1 MRRIISLFLVAILIL
16 IPLRTIFAQSYDVE
30 LKKAILKMKDLFKID
45 ENFDKFTSSVNQS
58 EDEVDFYLNWQNSKN
73 RDSIN
78 ITVSK
83 DGSVKNYYSSTSI
96 DGEKKLSYDQGIKE
110 ATKYIKKISGF
121 KDNEF
126 RILENKEIQ
135 SGIYYDYIFQKLI
148 DSIPIK
154 SNGRITISSV
164 DGSLVSF
171 NQNFPKVSFPSTKNL
186 ISEKEAL
193 DIYKKELGLYRMT
206 QEFYDYE
213 ESKTFF
219 KTYFAELYSSL
230 SIDASTK
237 EIVTSD
243 YPMYARDMVSNVKE
257 AATDESLSPAEQ
269 KAVSTLEG
277 IISQEKALEIAQRDF
292 PILKDLKLEN
302 TSFYQSSRGM
312 LGETGIW
319 QFRLSNADGFY
330 ANVSVDA
337 LSEIVVSYYYAGK
350 EFKGKEISYEEA
362 KKISEELI
370 KKLNPQKF
378 ESLELDKHN
387 KLMNNGDIYSFNYR
401 RIDGDT
407 YIVDEGFDISISK
420 KGGILSSYSLR
431 WNDGRIEILNGGI
444 SKEKAYNIFFKDN
457 PLELYGEVYYGGG
470 GQKPQGRFVWG
481 PAKRDLRISAANGK
495 LLNYDGKEMLDPISY
510 SDVAETKYEKSI
522 NGLKDL
528 GYGYRLGKFQADK
541 PMIQVDFLYLVMSNS
556 VDFDE
561 STVNRDKIIKAAI
574 DRNII
579 NKEDVKLDSE
589 FRLLDYSKYIVKS
602 NNLERIAERS
612 EIFANPYKDSNI
624 EKEDLAYI
632 NLAYGLGLIDKAED
646 GSMLA
651 YKQLTR
657 GEFADLFYRY
667 LTK

>member
-632 NLAYGLGLIDKAED
+632 NLAYGLGLIDKTEN

>member
-457 PLELYGEVYYGGG
+457 PLELYGEVYYGEG

>member
-1 MRRIISLFLVAILIL
+1 
-16 IPLRTIFAQSYDVE
+16 
-30 LKKAILKMKDLFKID
+30 MKDLFKID

-632 NLAYGLGLIDKAED
+632 NLAYGLGLIDKTEN